1 MATKQSF
8 STYLAQIEEQ
18 LDLYLV
24 QKAPELPDNIKNIL
38 VVIIPWLVIIGIVI
52 SIPTILAAFGITAVL
67 APAYA
72 FTPSFGLFAILATII
87 SIVGLVFNAMAVPGL
102 LRKDRKGWTY
112 SFYACLIGIL
122 SSLIAGAFVSAI
134 LGGLIG
140 LYLLFQIK
148 EKYR

>member
-8 STYLAQIEEQ
+8 STYLSQLEEQ

-38 VVIIPWLVIIGIVI
+38 VIVIPWLVIIGIVV
-52 SIPTILAAFGITAVL
+52 SIPAILAAFGISAVL
-67 APAYA
+67 APAYV
-72 FTPSFGLFAILATII
+72 FTQSFGLFAILSTVV
-87 SIVGLVFNAMAVPGL
+87 SIVGLVFNAMAIPGL

-112 SFYACLIGIL
+112 SFYATLIGIL
-122 SSLIAGAFVSAI
+122 SGLIAGSFVSAL

>member
-8 STYLAQIEEQ
+8 STYLSQLEEQ

-24 QKAPELPDNIKNIL
+24 QKAPELPDGVKNVL
-38 VVIIPWLVIIGIVI
+38 VLIAPWFVIIGIVV
-52 SIPTILAAFGITAVL
+52 SIPLILAAFGITAVL
-67 APAYA
+67 APAYVYA
-72 FTPSFGLFAILATII
+72 SSFSVFAVLSTVLL
-87 SIVGLVFNAMAVPGL
+87 IVSLVFNAMAVPGL

-112 SFYACLIGIL
+112 TFYATLISL
-122 SSLIAGAFVSAI
+122 LASLIDGQIFSAI

-140 LYLLFQIK
+140 LYLLFQVK